1 MGSMIWIVVIG
12 LVSGICI
19 ALMVVGMKIYFSNV
33 QGDSKSTIEDFV
45 DEGGMLFIKKIDL

>member
-1 MGSMIWIVVIG
+1 MSELCVVIG